1 MPSRRKAREFALQ
14 MLFQEDIAE
23 MGADDVCALFWQ
35 GRRTDP
41 ETREFSERLFF
52 ETLRNREKAD
62 DIIRKHARNWK
73 LDRMPVVDRNILRLA
88 VCEFLAAETPPVVVI
103 DEAIEVARK
112 FSTPDSA
119 EFVNGVL
126 DSIRKDLEGK
136 PVSE

>member
-23 MGADDVCALFWQ
+23 TGADDVCSTFWQ

-41 ETREFSERLFF
+41 ETRGFSERLFF
-52 ETLRNREKAD
+52 GTLENREKLD

-88 VCEFLAAETPPVVVI
+88 VCEFLAGETPPVVVI